1 MDYLDVLG
9 INVTDSDKIVRK
21 QYLKLLKKYPPEHN
35 KEKFI
40 EIKTAYEK
48 CKTEV
53 ERYQNCF
60 FYKDL
65 DVDNFSLL
73 KRKFKDNDTRIP
85 ELKKIINLLKE
96 I

>member
-65 DVDNFSLL
+65 L